1 LPSAPSTRLPQLK
14 ARLLDGDRELSGALE
29 DLLPRRLQ
37 IKLKHIATELEF
49 RRGECDIACQGGN
62 ARFVYL
68 IDTGI
73 VRVSRLSPA
82 GRRQVLTFIF
92 SGGIFG
98 LPDGGC
104 YANSAQ
110 VIGPAT
116 LHQIPWEPFKNL
128 MQEEPDLNSAL
139 LTRVAFDFRQAQRR
153 IVVLS
158 QQNASQKLASFLLD
172 LRDYAEFRDKRKG
185 YVRLS
190 LSRSDLGDYLG
201 IAPETLARALAR
213 MEEAGIL
220 RRKSGRLLHVADM
233 AMLRQ
238 IACGPRRAPAREKF
252 KKTALVPPRLNRDR
266 PSRLP

>member
-1 LPSAPSTRLPQLK
+1 MSAISTTRLPQLK
-14 ARLLDGDRELSGALE
+14 ARLLDGDKELSGALK

-37 IKLKHIATELEF
+37 IKLRHIATELKF

-82 GRRQVLTFIF
+82 GRRQVLAFMF

-116 LHQIPWEPFKNL
+116 LYRIGWEALRDL
-128 MQEEPDLNSAL
+128 MQEEPDLKSAL

-172 LRDYAEFRDKRKG
+172 LREYAEFRDKRKG

-201 IAPETLARALAR
+201 TAPETLARALAR

-220 RRKSGRLLHVADM
+220 RRKSRRLLYIADM
-233 AMLRQ
+233 GMLRQ
-238 IACGPRRAPAREKF
+238 IACGPRRAPPGAKIPKAAE
-252 KKTALVPPRLNRDR
+252 ARLNRDWT
-266 PSRLP
+266 SRLF